1 MSWRAAA
8 LAGRGANTPRPAEL
22 SLVNHGPRALTYAG
36 RTGDEDVVF
45 AASERGRAL
54 KPASELR
61 HSVPQDPQALRVALS
76 HVAPAVD
83 PAAGGEERFAAAE
96 DGTAR

>member
-1 MSWRAAA
+1 MRPGIIDPDHRQ
-8 LAGRGANTPRPAEL
+8 AGLLDRVRVVIFDSVGVLDDEL
-22 SLVNHGPRALTYAG
+22 TAR
-36 RTGDEDVVF
+36 R
-45 AASERGRAL
+45 
-54 KPASELR
+54 
-61 HSVPQDPQALRVALS
+61 SVPQDPQALRVALS

>member
-1 MSWRAAA
+1 MRPGISILITARSGHDTRSRVAPPQGTGVRIAEVPERVAERPSAACEA
-8 LAGRGANTPRPAEL
+8 CA
-22 SLVNHGPRALTYAG
+22 
-36 RTGDEDVVF
+36 
-45 AASERGRAL
+45 
-54 KPASELR
+54 R